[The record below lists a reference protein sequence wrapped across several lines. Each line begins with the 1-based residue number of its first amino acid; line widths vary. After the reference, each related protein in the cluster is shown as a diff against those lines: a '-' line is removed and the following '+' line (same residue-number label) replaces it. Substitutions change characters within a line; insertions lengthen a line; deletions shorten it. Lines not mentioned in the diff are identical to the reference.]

1 MWQRSGF
8 VEMAIEELFVFF
20 HEGRRLLQNS
30 LHLSSEN
37 PLTSDGLQEFRV
49 PFFIQTFQDFP
60 VLQIEKER
68 QSEVS
73 NHVL

>member
-1 MWQRSGF
+1 
-8 VEMAIEELFVFF
+8 MAIEELFVFF

-30 LHLSSEN
+30 LH
-37 PLTSDGLQEFRV
+37 LQEFRV

>member
-49 PFFIQTFQDFP
+49 PDFP

-73 NHVL
+73 NHVR